1 MSKKEFAYYCFKG
14 TYREVGLQYGET
26 MKDELKMWNLRQLEI
41 LSKKYSLTKE
51 KVYHR
56 VNTYL
61 PIIKKL
67 APDHIEQLQGM
78 AYGADLSLEDALLF
92 QVYGEITNE
101 AGTSSPECTVFSIS
115 SDYTGNGK
123 HYAGQNCD
131 MNAAYAEKCSVV
143 TFAVENKPRITYL
156 LPIGY
161 LSYHGLNSEGIS
173 CNHNALFGSPWKFG
187 LPRFFTS
194 RLALES
200 RTMKELRETLARI
213 TPSASR
219 HSFFADCFGNMTSY
233 EFDAMHC
240 GIYTQKDGYFVHTNH
255 YRLPKM
261 QPAQKM
267 TPVELHNS
275 EVRQSQMEQ
284 LINDKKGVIT
294 ELEIMDMLRNHDNG
308 KDSICV
314 HDFDGVSTFASII
327 SCLDDG
333 KILIAKGNPC
343 CSEYKAYPV

>member
-131 MNAAYAEKCSVV
+131 MNAVYAEKCSVV

-261 QPAQKM
+261 QPVQKM

-284 LINDKKGVIT
+284 LINDKKGFIT

-308 KDSICV
+308 TDSICV